1 MVKAANF
8 SGFLVLKFLSLIL
21 IVTCLSL
28 SMHGFNQKE
37 GEFYNKVK
45 ENTLYE
51 YETILFPVFSRVI
64 ASSPQVFTLDTNS
77 LYNTDPS

>member
-1 MVKAANF
+1 
-8 SGFLVLKFLSLIL
+8 
-21 IVTCLSL
+21 
-28 SMHGFNQKE
+28 MHGFNQKE

-51 YETILFPVFSRVI
+51 YETIIFPVFSRVI